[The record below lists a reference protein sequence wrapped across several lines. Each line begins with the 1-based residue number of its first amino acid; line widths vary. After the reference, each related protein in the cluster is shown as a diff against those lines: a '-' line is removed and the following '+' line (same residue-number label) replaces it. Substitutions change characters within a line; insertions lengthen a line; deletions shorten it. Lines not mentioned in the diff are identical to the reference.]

1 MRQKHKNFY
10 SIFVRRKNI
19 CECLSESFFVDAYIR
34 EDTDGYMS
42 GLLRRLEASPPKTG
56 SK

>member
-42 GLLRRLEASPPKTG
+42 GLLRRLEASPPRTG